1 MTALRAYENSVILAA
16 TGKAGMEQGP
26 TEKFWTW
33 RRILLAVGYG
43 LVFLDGL
50 WILIEADPNGL
61 ILMLAAI
68 AGFLFLHR
76 TWVGIVVW
84 VYVAASGIVALIS
97 GDDTG
102 YYGIFASLVFGALAL
117 PWRKRQPAQRPAP
130 YYYLQQ
136 SPFIAPPPP
145 PPVVPI
151 PATESLAAARLE
163 SSRTQRPMIRTIGFL
178 RISTDAGDVTSV
190 VMGKPV
196 IGFLWLY
203 LFARSL
209 RKPGD
214 RLTRSSLMDEVAHG
228 VADPRGRLRGYFRD
242 LARLPE
248 PLGSMVKVED
258 ELVGFD
264 LNGFAADVV
273 ELRDMAEKVRLANG
287 SIHDAD
293 LRAAQDLLTEIRDG
307 EFLPG
312 FEDMEKRVT
321 KGRGDA
327 GRIVAAVRVQVDK
340 ARADLADIVAN
351 VLLDRGQAAS
361 AVSILEPIVVRS
373 EDRDDIARTLI
384 NALRESG
391 QHNRAAEIRR
401 RFAVGQ
407 EI

>member
-1 MTALRAYENSVILAA
+1 
-16 TGKAGMEQGP
+16 
-26 TEKFWTW
+26 
-33 RRILLAVGYG
+33 
-43 LVFLDGL
+43 
-50 WILIEADPNGL
+50 
-61 ILMLAAI
+61 
-68 AGFLFLHR
+68 
-76 TWVGIVVW
+76 
-84 VYVAASGIVALIS
+84 
-97 GDDTG
+97 
-102 YYGIFASLVFGALAL
+102 
-117 PWRKRQPAQRPAP
+117 
-130 YYYLQQ
+130 
-136 SPFIAPPPP
+136 
-145 PPVVPI
+145 
-151 PATESLAAARLE
+151 
-163 SSRTQRPMIRTIGFL
+163 MIRTIGFL